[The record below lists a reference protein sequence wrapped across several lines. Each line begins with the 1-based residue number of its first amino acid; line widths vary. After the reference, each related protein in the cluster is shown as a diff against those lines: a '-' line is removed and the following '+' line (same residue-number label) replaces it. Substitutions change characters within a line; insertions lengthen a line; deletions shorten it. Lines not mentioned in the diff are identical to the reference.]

1 MRECKSSHFVSS
13 YKCCHLFYCFRLFNA
28 NGGAMPLNNQPG
40 APQPPPYHPPP
51 TTPGQ
56 LPPGLLSAASGGQ
69 QLPPLPLPPA
79 VTTPPPTMAAGCQQP
94 SPLTLLQQ
102 QQAKIAAAM
111 QHNQSLP
118 LPPKPVSPRVS
129 DDSKLL
135 ECGAPAVNRR
145 SPLLPPTI
153 KREDAASVKE
163 LQNL

>member
-1 MRECKSSHFVSS
+1 MFICANVKVVTSFRHTNAVTSFN
-13 YKCCHLFYCFRLFNA
+13 CFRLFNA

-56 LPPGLLSAASGGQ
+56 LPPGLLSSANGGQ

-79 VTTPPPTMAAGCQQP
+79 VTTPPPTIAAGCQQP

-118 LPPKPVSPRVS
+118 LPPPKPVSPRVS
-129 DDSKLL
+129 DDSKVL
-135 ECGAPAVNRR
+135 ECGALAPNRR
-145 SPLLPPTI
+145 SPLPPTI
-153 KREDAASVKE
+153 KKEDVASVKD
-163 LQNL
+163 